1 MSVSR
6 RSRISIFAA
15 LAVLAL
21 GVAPGWAE
29 HHEGE
34 SIVVHLSQ
42 STNDLHA
49 ASMALKL
56 GTALQKGGAEVTL
69 FVDLEGVRIA
79 DVRQPVDLRWG
90 NSPPIG
96 ELYEG
101 FVKSGGKVLVCPHC
115 AAAAGLDAKSLREGA
130 KIGTSE
136 DIVKALSEASKVLDY

>member
-1 MSVSR
+1 MSISR

-15 LAVLAL
+15 LAILAL
-21 GVAPGWAE
+21 GAAAGWAE

-34 SIVVHLSQ
+34 AVVVHLSQ

-56 GTALQKGGAEVTL
+56 GTALQKSGAKVTL

-79 DVRQPVDLRWG
+79 DVRQPLDLRWG

-96 ELYEG
+96 ELYQG
-101 FVKSGGKVLVCPHC
+101 FVESGGKVLVCPHC
-115 AAAAGLDAKSLREGA
+115 AAAAGLDAKSLRKGA
-130 KIGTSE
+130 KIGSSE
-136 DIVKALSEASKVLDY
+136 DIVNVLRGASKILDY